1 MDKVPE
7 VTPEVE
13 VKQTEPTI
21 AEVEKKVEVTP
32 EPKEATV
39 SEALEKKTDDSVPLA
54 TFLEAKKANKELTQ
68 RLQDLAE
75 KAVDDTPK
83 GEVVADIKALSEK
96 YDVDEDLLKDIVASA
111 RREAEKEIDSK
122 IDQRFAPLE
131 EKEKADKF
139 NKTFEEHFTKAMDRM
154 PEFDGVVNKDVI
166 MALTRDPNN
175 ASKTFPQLIEAAYGH
190 LLQGKRTVDTGSSRT
205 GKEDNMIVDIAKAKT
220 DSEYFKMVMSDP
232 NLKKQYNDKM
242 VSGLQNIL

>member
-1 MDKVPE
+1 
-7 VTPEVE
+7 
-13 VKQTEPTI
+13 
-21 AEVEKKVEVTP
+21 
-32 EPKEATV
+32 
-39 SEALEKKTDDSVPLA
+39 
-54 TFLEAKKANKELTQ
+54 
-68 RLQDLAE
+68 
-75 KAVDDTPK
+75 
-83 GEVVADIKALSEK
+83 
-96 YDVDEDLLKDIVASA
+96 
-111 RREAEKEIDSK
+111 
-122 IDQRFAPLE
+122 
-131 EKEKADKF
+131 
-139 NKTFEEHFTKAMDRM
+139 M